1 MSMQTHQYKKLTV
14 IVLCFILLLSLF
26 ALFCLPIASTA
37 FADTQEISNSVI
49 LQMTAYEDTAKNQR
63 LYNVALNHISKNM
76 KAGSSVSS
84 VKQLV
89 DFAGNRYTLFELAPI
104 GYMIYHIDS
113 GKFVEYAE
121 DSYSPYLGFLSNLYY
136 GGAMQ
141 YYYLQETSLHHT
153 LKNDLSVP
161 SSSMSQMAID
171 SRTLST
177 AFLQNRSYS
186 NLNYINNGGSFSG
199 VERIIGVVASSNQAQ
214 TRAAARIS
222 MTNFFPNLNTDW
234 KMGYRDG
241 GVCGYIATNLV
252 LGYNYFAFDYG
263 LISNSTYVDF
273 ANKTMNGPELTNRL
287 LELAGEDP
295 NGSSFSGTYSH
306 DMFVVVGKYLNEVN
320 NYLGWTYSWYFFGT
334 NVNATLNA
342 GYPVA
347 IFGSFKKPNGSS
359 GNINHAVVA
368 YDYQKYGFLN
378 LSTKYRVHYG
388 WSGYSSVWLES
399 PTIGSNFYMRVT
411 S

>member
-1 MSMQTHQYKKLTV
+1 MNMQTHQYKKLTV
-14 IVLCFILLLSLF
+14 IVLCFILLPSLF

-37 FADTQEISNSVI
+37 FADTQEISNSVMA
-49 LQMTAYEDTAKNQR
+49 QMTAYEDISKNQR

-89 DFAGNRYTLFELAPI
+89 DFDGNRYTLFELAPI

-121 DSYSPYLGFLSNLYY
+121 DSYSPYLGFSSNLYY

-141 YYYLQETSLHHT
+141 YYHLQNAELKHT
-153 LKNDLSVP
+153 LKSELSIP
-161 SSSMSQMAID
+161 SASISQMAED
-171 SRTLST
+171 SRSLANS
-177 AFLQNRSYS
+177 FIQNKAT
-186 NLNYINNGGSFSG
+186 NILTYINNGGAFSG
-199 VERIIGVVASSNQAQ
+199 TERVIGVVESRAH
-214 TRAAARIS
+214 TRVAARIS
-222 MTNFFPNLNTDW
+222 MTDFFPALRTSLE
-234 KMGYRDG
+234 MGYRG
-241 GVCGYIATNLV
+241 GDVCGYIATNLV

-263 LISNSTYVDF
+263 LINNSTYVNF
-273 ANKTMNGPELTNRL
+273 TNNTMNGPGLTNRL

-347 IFGSFKKPNGSS
+347 IFGSLKKPNGSS

>member
-1 MSMQTHQYKKLTV
+1 MNMQTHQYKKLTV
-14 IVLCFILLLSLF
+14 IVLCFILLLSLS

-37 FADTQEISNSVI
+37 FADTQEISNSAMA
-49 LQMTAYEDTAKNQR
+49 QMTAYEDISKNQR

-89 DFAGNRYTLFELAPI
+89 DFDGNRYTLFELTPI

-121 DSYSPYLGFLSNLYY
+121 ESYSPYLGFSSNLYY

-141 YYYLQETSLHHT
+141 YYHLQNAELKHT
-153 LKNDLSVP
+153 LKSELSIP
-161 SSSMSQMAID
+161 SASISQMAED
-171 SRTLST
+171 SRSLANS
-177 AFLQNRSYS
+177 FIQNKATNILTYV
-186 NLNYINNGGSFSG
+186 NNGGAFSG
-199 VERIIGVVASSNQAQ
+199 TERVIGVVESRAQ
-214 TRAAARIS
+214 TRVAARIS
-222 MTNFFPNLNTDW
+222 MTNFFPKLNTDL

-273 ANKTMNGPELTNRL
+273 ANNTMNGPKLTNRL

-306 DMFVVVGKYLNEVN
+306 DMFVVVGKYLDEVN

-347 IFGSFKKPNGSS
+347 IFGSLKQPNGSS